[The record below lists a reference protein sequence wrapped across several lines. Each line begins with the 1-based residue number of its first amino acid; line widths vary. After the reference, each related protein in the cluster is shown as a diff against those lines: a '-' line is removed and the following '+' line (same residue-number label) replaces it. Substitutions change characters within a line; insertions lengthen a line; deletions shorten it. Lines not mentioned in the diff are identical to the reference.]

1 MNIIKK
7 FEEELIKEELK
18 PKTIKNYIS
27 DLNTVLDI
35 FDYTINFLK
44 SPEETIKTLK
54 EHYPNVKTLAT
65 KINIIIM
72 LLKLNY
78 KDDEELQKFN
88 KDYLVFRN
96 QLKNENED
104 YYKQKI
110 ANPKQIEQ
118 SITQEEIE
126 KIKSVLLSRIK
137 HSTKNRIN
145 IINIRNYLFFTF
157 LTYLRS
163 RTDFIKSKLVI
174 AKPKNNYDENTNY
187 IVINRYDNTIKYIQ
201 NDYKTQ
207 STHGTQEHNIDNDTY
222 KYFIKLYNAYKKLD
236 VLGGY
241 AFYQTELSEPMNC
254 DNASKLFHEIGM
266 DILGK
271 SITIQSLRISYA
283 SAPEDIEAI
292 ERINKKSKQ
301 MGHSTQ
307 THNKI
312 YMKTNMNK

>member
-1 MNIIKK
+1 MEIIKK
-7 FEEELIKEELK
+7 FEEELIKEKLK

-35 FDYTINFLK
+35 FEYTINFLK
-44 SPEETIKTLK
+44 TPEETINILK
-54 EHYPNVKTLAT
+54 ENYPNVKTLAT

-78 KDDEELQKFN
+78 KDDEELQKCN
-88 KDYLVFRN
+88 KEYVIFRN
-96 QLKNENED
+96 QLKNENEE
-104 YYKQKI
+104 YYKQQI

-118 SITQEEIE
+118 AITQEEIE
-126 KIKSVLLSRIK
+126 KIKNVLLSRIK

-157 LTYLRS
+157 LTFLRS

-174 AKPKNNYDENTNY
+174 AKQKNIYDEKTNY
-187 IVINRYDNTIKYIQ
+187 IVLNRSDLSIKYLQ
-201 NDYKTQ
+201 NDYKVAKFNGPQ
-207 STHGTQEHNIDNDTY
+207 DHDIKNDTY
-222 KYFIKLYNAYKKLD
+222 RYFIKLFNAYKKLG
-236 VLGGY
+236 VLGEY
-241 AFYQTELSEPMNC
+241 AFYQNDLSKPMNS

-283 SAPEDIEAI
+283 SEPEDIEAI

-301 MGHSTQ
+301 MGHNPQ
-307 THNKI
+307 THI
-312 YMKTNMNK
+312 DVYMKTNMNK